1 MKTPQKLYFALNY
14 NYEAIRGY
22 VVIADKQHTKGY
34 LDKKARADRSAGQ
47 NCKELF
53 LDNTPSDGFRVSDF
67 DYSGMFWIEHPQGFN
82 VSITARNMYDLMRTS
97 TIINGEIQNKLYF
110 DMDLNL
116 ISEVSEILA
125 SNVAVEEKRQ
135 AQQKAA
141 KELKL
146 NQKFSIPTYNG
157 SNEYIF
163 ISRLHVMEATKEGGT
178 LPPSTSKLQYLYFDP
193 IKSVFITNTELNI
206 TLQDSYEDSL
216 HFRSLEHA
224 LREFKNFNISSS
236 NNIIAVSAKPIK
248 YKDIKTRFVET
259 PLSELVFS
267 NNYPRLS
274 VIEENGNYRFLGR
287 INNKNGQNITY
298 DQALKEF
305 AVVFD
310 VFHLVEED
318 GLTLRTRN
326 YWYYSRSSNNC
337 ITVNDVEKLPFKTGY
352 LEYYI

>member
-14 NYEAIRGY
+14 NYEAIRGH

-53 LDNTPSDGFRVSDF
+53 LDNNPSDGFRVSDY

-135 AQQKAA
+135 AQQKAS

-146 NQKFSIPTYNG
+146 NQKFTIPTYN
-157 SNEYIF
+157 SSTEYIF
-163 ISRLHVMEATKEGGT
+163 IARMHVMEATKEGAT
-178 LPPSTSKLQYLYFDP
+178 IPPSTSKLQYLYFDP
-193 IKSVFITNTELNI
+193 IKNVFSTSVELNLN
-206 TLQDSYEDSL
+206 LQDSYEDSL
-216 HFRSLEHA
+216 HFKSLEQA
-224 LREFKNFNISSS
+224 LRDFKNFNINSG
-236 NNIIAVSAKPIK
+236 NNIIAVSTKPIK

-274 VIEENGNYRFLGR
+274 VIEENGNYKFLGR
-287 INNKNGQNITY
+287 INNQNGQFITY
-298 DQALKEF
+298 EQALKEYR
-305 AVVFD
+305 VVFD
-310 VFHLVEED
+310 VFSLDEED
-318 GLTLRTRN
+318 GLLIRVRN
-326 YWYYSRSSNNC
+326 YWSYSRSYNNC
-337 ITVNDVEKLPFKTGY
+337 ITVTDVEKLPFKTGY